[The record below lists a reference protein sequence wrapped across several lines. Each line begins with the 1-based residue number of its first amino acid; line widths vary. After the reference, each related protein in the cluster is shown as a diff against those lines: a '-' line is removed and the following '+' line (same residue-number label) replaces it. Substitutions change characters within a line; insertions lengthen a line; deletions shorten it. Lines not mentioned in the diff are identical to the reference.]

1 LANSVGERL
10 RAEREARSLSLE
22 DVASASQIP
31 VHYLD
36 AIEKGGSSLVADD
49 YYLIPFLRRYAEHL
63 DIDPPAVVAGYLAE
77 AARRDDSS
85 RVIPLLR
92 ESRVSTRS
100 VALGVG
106 AIVFVIVLWLL
117 LR

>member
-1 LANSVGERL
+1 LANSIGERL

-22 DVASASQIP
+22 DVSSASAIP

-36 AIEKGGSSLVADD
+36 AIEKGGSKLVADD

-63 DIDPPAVVAGYLAE
+63 DIDGATVVAGYLAE

-92 ESRVSTRS
+92 ESRVSTRTM
-100 VALGVG
+100 
-106 AIVFVIVLWLL
+106 AIAGGGILVLLILWWLL
-117 LR
+117 R